1 MKKIILAT
9 NNENKVREI
18 SEMLSG
24 GDIKVISLKEA
35 GIKKDVEETGETFKE
50 NAAIKAREICRMI
63 NEPVLADDSGLEV
76 DYLDGAPGIYSSR
89 FMGEDTP
96 YSEKNRAIIEK
107 LEDAKEE
114 ERGAAFR
121 CVMAQVFPDGRE
133 YYTEGKMPGV
143 IAKEPEGENGFG
155 YDPILFL
162 PEYEK
167 TSAQLTPE
175 EKNAISHRGEALRK
189 MVEIIRREL

>member
-1 MKKIILAT
+1 MKTIILAT
-9 NNENKVREI
+9 NNENKLREI
-18 SEMLSG
+18 REMLLGS
-24 GDIKVISLKEA
+24 DINVMSLKEA
-35 GIKKDVEETGETFKE
+35 GIRKDVEETGQSFKE

-76 DYLDGAPGIYSSR
+76 EFLDGAPGIYSAR

-96 YSEKNRAIIEK
+96 YSEKNQAIIEK
-107 LEDAKEE
+107 LRDAKED

-121 CVMAQVFPDGRE
+121 CVMALVFPDGRE
-133 YYTEGKMPGV
+133 FYSEGKMPGV
-143 IAKEPEGENGFG
+143 IAKESKGENGFG

-162 PEYEK
+162 PEYGK
-167 TSAQLTPE
+167 TSAQLAPE

-189 MVEIIRREL
+189 MVEIICREL

>member
-121 CVMAQVFPDGRE
+121 CVMALVFPDGRE

>member
-121 CVMAQVFPDGRE
+121 CVMALVFPDGRE

-189 MVEIIRREL
+189 MVEIIRREI

>member
-1 MKKIILAT
+1 MKTIILAT
-9 NNENKVREI
+9 NNDNKLREI
-18 SEMLSG
+18 REMLSG
-24 GDIKVISLKEA
+24 GDINVMSLKEA
-35 GIKKDVEETGETFKE
+35 DIMKDVEETGQTFKD
-50 NAAIKAREICRMI
+50 NAAIKAREICRMT

-76 DYLDGAPGIYSSR
+76 DFLDGAPGIYSSR

-107 LEDAKEE
+107 LRDAKED

-121 CVMAQVFPDGRE
+121 CVMALVFPDGRE
-133 YYTEGKMPGV
+133 FYTEGKMPGV
-143 IAKEPEGENGFG
+143 IAKEPMGENGFG

-162 PEYEK
+162 PEYGK